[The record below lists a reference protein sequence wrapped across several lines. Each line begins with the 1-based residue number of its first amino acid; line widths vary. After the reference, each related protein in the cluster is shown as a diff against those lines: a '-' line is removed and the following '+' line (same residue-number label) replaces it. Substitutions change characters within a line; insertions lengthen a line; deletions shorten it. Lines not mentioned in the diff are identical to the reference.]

1 MFSVLQCQSSYTRAL
16 IPSDARTQRCTVTD
30 VDSIP
35 SSELVPLLRQPD
47 RHREPA
53 NPLASAWSWLAAPAA
68 VCIDFGRRR
77 PAETAAVAEESWKRR
92 QAAFP
97 IWRIAF
103 YRHLDDRSA
112 VGPIID
118 IGRFYRAHRRRGAL
132 TRVANAVHGTRV
144 HVSRKTT
151 PNDVRLR
158 SD

>member
-1 MFSVLQCQSSYTRAL
+1 
-16 IPSDARTQRCTVTD
+16 
-30 VDSIP
+30 
-35 SSELVPLLRQPD
+35 
-47 RHREPA
+47 
-53 NPLASAWSWLAAPAA
+53 
-68 VCIDFGRRR
+68 VCIDFDRRR
-77 PAETAAVAEESWKRR
+77 PAETAAAAEESWKRR

-132 TRVANAVHGTRV
+132 TRVAAAVHGTRV

-151 PNDVRLR
+151 LNDVRLR